1 MLWITQALIFNV
13 LESFRTF
20 AANFHQLNQRLRRL
34 LVREMWLSRPSSVA
48 PPSVK
53 GGIRVRQAWL
63 LSGMCG

>member
-1 MLWITQALIFNV
+1 
-13 LESFRTF
+13 
-20 AANFHQLNQRLRRL
+20 
-34 LVREMWLSRPSSVA
+34 MWLSRPSSVA